1 MNVINVTV
9 HHILE
14 KCFLF
19 VFQSKNSFAM
29 SMMESLS
36 VLCFCMFKNVRL
48 LNRSWFILEQSH
60 VFSLREVENDLS
72 PAAVQLAVVAGF
84 AKIRLHNVITSFIIT
99 RFGLGNYNSVYLSA
113 RLSLLIT
120 MVTFKVAIFCYF
132 WLRYLC

>member
-36 VLCFCMFKNVRL
+36 VLSFCMFKNVRL

-60 VFSLREVENDLS
+60 VFSLPEFENDRS
-72 PAAVQLAVVAGF
+72 SAALVAGF
-84 AKIRLHNVITSFIIT
+84 AKFSPHKV
-99 RFGLGNYNSVYLSA
+99 LGW
-113 RLSLLIT
+113 
-120 MVTFKVAIFCYF
+120 VA
-132 WLRYLC
+132 LN